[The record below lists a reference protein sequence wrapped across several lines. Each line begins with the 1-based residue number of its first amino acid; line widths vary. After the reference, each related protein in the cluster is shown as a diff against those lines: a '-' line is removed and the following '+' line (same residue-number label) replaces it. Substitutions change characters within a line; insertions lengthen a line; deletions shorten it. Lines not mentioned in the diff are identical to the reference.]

1 MANNYLTE
9 EYLFAVADA
18 ILVDEETGIQL
29 ATSSLKSHNI
39 AQSVDTTEIK
49 AGQDWGNYRCARSR
63 VCGDGDE
70 AGNDNCDGGRGG
82 VCSDP
87 GDYEVKC

>member
-39 AQSVDTTEIK
+39 VTQT
-49 AGQDWGNYRCARSR
+49 
-63 VCGDGDE
+63 
-70 AGNDNCDGGRGG
+70 
-82 VCSDP
+82 
-87 GDYEVKC
+87 